1 MNFTPGNLVGQL
13 DEPHDSQF
21 VGHVVRGVLAELAS
35 YHHAGRSFGQ
45 VRADTVYMSAD
56 GRIRLGDVRATI
68 VSTQVEAPEGLS
80 KYLPPETLAAET
92 FGEVGPATDLY
103 ALGMLAVELLT
114 GPRFAALFEGVADD
128 PLGGDL
134 AWMRWHGEIEK
145 RLPPVREIVPG
156 VDASLAAAIDQMTA
170 KRVADRPANAQAVL
184 TMLDQPAGEA
194 PAAASPPVAP
204 PPPTPVP
211 SKTVMEPA
219 KTLVEPP
226 TPPSEPPRVEPPAS
240 EPTAGDSS
248 RATGQRDESAEDAT
262 RRTSEAGTA
271 ATIYFDESGEPESPS
286 QGLAPLEG
294 WQDDLRK
301 DDGRKDDIRKT
312 PRDSTLADI
321 PLAALEQ
328 ERRLGERPTPRDE
341 PPTDVRAPAASPI
354 RGTMMPDEAMLDE
367 AMSGAGSMAADQSA
381 DATTAPAASDVARRA
396 APPEPE
402 LPPAMRLVKKR
413 YGPLDHP
420 VTLAALSLAIIAGVA
435 YLLFYAWPVD
445 DGTRTVE
452 IKSHPSGARVTIDGV
467 ARDEKTPAK
476 LKLKIGKHE
485 IAAVLDGYDETM
497 QSIDVAK
504 QDESREVVLELKK
517 TPTARLVHIATTP
530 SDAVVYLDG
539 NPVQLG
545 PRTPAEVTLSF
556 GRHTLLVKKAGFVD
570 ATVDID
576 VSRGDGPQLEKITLL
591 PVPKRIEDVVVKVDP
606 ADATITAG
614 GKPVAATMGQATMP
628 VEEGASVDL
637 VVSAAGYA
645 DWRKTLSFDEL
656 KATQFTV
663 VADLNPI
670 VAFDPPEAAVTVNG
684 DPLLLDGGRTEFP
697 PSPDR
702 NYHIV
707 ATAKGYKDLDVT
719 VSRAELVERKFRFA
733 LSAGPHPPATLRQV
747 AGGRYVHDALDKAGA
762 PLYFVVVEPGEFV
775 FGAARDG
782 IRNGELERRREVIA
796 TPYLISTTE
805 VSVRQYAIFAA
816 AEGEAKAGT
825 RWRPSDVDAAAKLP
839 VTNVSHQQAKN
850 FAAFVGGALPTEK
863 QWERAARGTD
873 GRTYPW
879 PERDE
884 PSKDRCNLGFTT
896 GGQLMPVDAL
906 PDGATPEGVL
916 NMLGNAAEWCADL
929 YEPGHRDID
938 DQTPGI
944 RQFPTIRGGSYLD
957 PYNSTTRNA
966 RATMRANADPARG
979 GRDIGFRMVVPFVD
993 GE

>member
-21 VGHVVRGVLAELAS
+21 VEHVVRGVLAELAS
-35 YHHAGRSFGQ
+35 YHDAGRSFGQ

-134 AWMRWHGEIEK
+134 AWMRWHGEIDK
-145 RLPPVREIVPG
+145 RLPPVREIAPG
-156 VDASLAAAIDQMTA
+156 VDASLAAAIDRMTA
-170 KRVADRPANAQAVL
+170 KRVADRPANARAVL
-184 TMLDQPAGEA
+184 AMLDQPAGEA
-194 PAAASPPVAP
+194 PPAASRPAAP
-204 PPPTPVP
+204 PPPTATP
-211 SKTVMEPA
+211 SKTEIEPA

-226 TPPSEPPRVEPPAS
+226 AE
-240 EPTAGDSS
+240 DSP
-248 RATGQRDESAEDAT
+248 RATNEPDESDEDAA
-262 RRTSEAGTA
+262 RRTSDTGAA
-271 ATIYFDESGEPESPS
+271 ATIYFDESAGPESPS

-301 DDGRKDDIRKT
+301 DDIRKDDIRKT

-328 ERRLGERPTPRDE
+328 ERRLDEKPTPRDE
-341 PPTDVRAPAASPI
+341 PPADVRAPAASPI
-354 RGTMMPDEAMLDE
+354 RGTMMPDEAMPDEAMLDE

-445 DGTRTVE
+445 DGTRMVE
-452 IKSHPSGARVTIDGV
+452 IKSHPSGAKVTIDGV

-476 LKLKIGKHE
+476 LKLKIGKHD
-485 IAAVLDGYDETM
+485 IAAVLDGYDETK

-504 QDESREVVLELKK
+504 EDEPREVVLELKK

-556 GRHTLLVKKAGFVD
+556 GRHSLLVKKAGFVD

-576 VSRGDGPQLEKITLL
+576 VARGDGPQLEKITLL

-606 ADATITAG
+606 ANATITAG
-614 GKPVAATMGQATMP
+614 GKPVAATMGQATAP
-628 VEEGASVDL
+628 VEEGASLEL

-656 KATQFTV
+656 NASRFTV

-719 VSRAELVERKFRFA
+719 VSRAELVERKFRIA

-775 FGAARDG
+775 FGAAHDG
-782 IRNGELERRREVIA
+782 IRNGELERRREAIA

-850 FAAFVGGALPTEK
+850 FAAYVGGALPTEK

-879 PERDE
+879 AETDE

-906 PDGATPEGVL
+906 SDGATPEGVL
-916 NMLGNAAEWCADL
+916 NLLGNAAEWCADL

-957 PYNSTTRNA
+957 PYNSTARNA

-979 GRDIGFRMVVPFVD
+979 GRDIGFRVVVPFTD